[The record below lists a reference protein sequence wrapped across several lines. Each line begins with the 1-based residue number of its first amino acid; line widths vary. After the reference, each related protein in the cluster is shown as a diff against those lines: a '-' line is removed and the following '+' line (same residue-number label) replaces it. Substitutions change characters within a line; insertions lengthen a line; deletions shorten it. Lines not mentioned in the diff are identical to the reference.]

1 MPIYVARVE
10 RNGKQL
16 VERAD
21 VTVELLEDG
30 SWRGRFFLPSRL
42 SLAKR
47 AKVEL
52 SFFDGRQGKAVVDHL
67 HPVSSKTSPRLVE
80 ITGVGPLE

>member
-10 RNGKQL
+10 RNGSQL
-16 VERAD
+16 LDRAD

-30 SWRGRFFLPSRL
+30 SWRGRFFLPPGM
-42 SLAKR
+42 SLARR
-47 AKVEL
+47 AKVSL
-52 SFFDGRQGKAVVDHL
+52 SFFDGRQGKATVDHL
-67 HPVSSKTSPRLVE
+67 HPASSKKSPRLVE

>member
-10 RNGKQL
+10 RNGKPL
-16 VERAD
+16 LDRAD

-30 SWRGRFFLPSRL
+30 GWRGRFFLTPGL
-42 SLAKR
+42 SLAKG

-67 HPVSSKTSPRLVE
+67 HPTSSKTSPRLVE

>member
-10 RNGKQL
+10 RNGKL
-16 VERAD
+16 LLERAD

-30 SWRGRFFLPSRL
+30 SWRGRFFVPPGM

-52 SFFDGRQGKAVVDHL
+52 SFFDGRQGKAIVDHL
-67 HPVSSKTSPRLVE
+67 HPASSKKSSRLVE
-80 ITGVGPLE
+80 ITGVGSLE

>member
-10 RNGKQL
+10 RDGKPL
-16 VERAD
+16 IERAD

-30 SWRGRFFLPSRL
+30 SWRGRFFLPPGM

-52 SFFDGRQGKAVVDHL
+52 GFFDGRRGKAIVDHL
-67 HPVSSKTSPRLVE
+67 HPASSKKAPRLAE

>member
-10 RNGKQL
+10 RNGKL
-16 VERAD
+16 LLDRAD

-30 SWRGRFFLPSRL
+30 SWRGRFFLPSGMP
-42 SLAKR
+42 LAKR

-52 SFFDGRQGKAVVDHL
+52 SFFDGRRGKALVDHL
-67 HPVSSKTSPRLVE
+67 HPASSKKSPRLVE
-80 ITGVGPLE
+80 ITGDGPLE